1 MSGIYI
7 HIPFCKQACHYCNFH
22 FSTSLKSKDSI
33 IKAIAEEITLKS
45 KLNNEVIETIY
56 FGGGTPSILDLNDFE
71 KILNSIFKNYKI
83 GTDPEITLEANP
95 DDLSKEKLKNLKKQ
109 SINRLSIGVQSFV
122 ENELKLMNRAHDSNK
137 AIKSI
142 EISKLIFD
150 NISVDLL
157 YGLPDSSVDTLNYN
171 IDILT
176 KFNINHISSYAITLE
191 PKTALEKYVKNGLVE
206 LPDDN
211 IVFDQFI
218 YVNKELV
225 ANNYIN
231 YELSSF
237 AKPNFF
243 SKNNTAYWKRKKYIG
258 IGPSAHSYDG
268 INRSWNI
275 SNNKKYVDQ
284 INSGNLYYKTEKLS
298 KIDHYNEYIMTG
310 LRTMWGIS
318 LSYLENKFDKQFKDY
333 FLKHVKKYID
343 QNLIKIND
351 DVYKTT
357 ESGRFLADGIASELF
372 IVNLSN

>member
-22 FSTSLKSKDSI
+22 FSTNLKSKDLI
-33 IKAIAEEITLKS
+33 IKAITDEIILKA
-45 KLNNEVIETIY
+45 KFNNEVIETIY

-83 GTDPEITLEANP
+83 GIDPEITLEANP
-95 DDLSKEKLKNLKKQ
+95 DDLSKAKLKNLKKQ

-122 ENELKLMNRAHDSNK
+122 EKELKLMNRAHDSNK

-176 KFNINHISSYAITLE
+176 KFNVNHISSYAITLE

-318 LSYLENKFDKQFKDY
+318 LGYIENKFDSKFKNY
-333 FLKHVKKYID
+333 FLKNVKKYVD

-372 IVNLSN
+372 MIDLFN

>member
-1 MSGIYI
+1 
-7 HIPFCKQACHYCNFH
+7 
-22 FSTSLKSKDSI
+22 
-33 IKAIAEEITLKS
+33 
-45 KLNNEVIETIY
+45 
-56 FGGGTPSILDLNDFE
+56 
-71 KILNSIFKNYKI
+71 
-83 GTDPEITLEANP
+83 
-95 DDLSKEKLKNLKKQ
+95 
-109 SINRLSIGVQSFV
+109 
-122 ENELKLMNRAHDSNK
+122 MNRAHDSSK

-176 KFNINHISSYAITLE
+176 KFNVNHISSYAITLE
-191 PKTALEKYVKNGLVE
+191 PKTALEKFVKKGLVE

-268 INRSWNI
+268 TNRSWNI

-318 LSYLENKFDKQFKDY
+318 LGYIENKFDKQFKNY
-333 FLKHVKKYID
+333 FLKNVKKYVD

-357 ESGRFLADGIASELF
+357 EHGRFLADGIASELF
-372 IVNLSN
+372 MIDLSN

>member
-22 FSTSLKSKDSI
+22 FSTNLKSKDLI
-33 IKAIAEEITLKS
+33 IKSITDEIILKA
-45 KLNNEVIETIY
+45 KFNKEVIETIY

-71 KILNSIFKNYKI
+71 KILNSIFKNHKI
-83 GTDPEITLEANP
+83 GADPEITLEANP
-95 DDLSKEKLKNLKKQ
+95 DDLSKVKLKNLKKQ

-122 ENELKLMNRAHDSNK
+122 EKELKLMNRAHDSNK

-142 EISKLIFD
+142 EMSKLIFD

-176 KFNINHISSYAITLE
+176 KFNVNHISSYAITLE
-191 PKTALEKYVKNGLVE
+191 PKTALEKYVKKGLVE

-218 YVNKELV
+218 YVNKELI

-318 LSYLENKFDKQFKDY
+318 LGYIENKFDKQFKNY
-333 FLKHVKKYID
+333 FLKNVKKYVD

-372 IVNLSN
+372 MIDLSN

>member
-176 KFNINHISSYAITLE
+176 KFNVNHISSYAITLE

-206 LPDDN
+206 LPNDN

-333 FLKHVKKYID
+333 FLKHVKKYVD

>member
-1 MSGIYI
+1 LSGIYI

-33 IKAIAEEITLKS
+33 IKAIVEEITLKS

-318 LSYLENKFDKQFKDY
+318 LGYIENKFDNKFKNY
-333 FLKHVKKYID
+333 FLKNVKKYVD

-372 IVNLSN
+372 MIDLSN

>member
-1 MSGIYI
+1 M
-7 HIPFCKQACHYCNFH
+7 
-22 FSTSLKSKDSI
+22 I
-33 IKAIAEEITLKS
+33 IKAITDEIILKA
-45 KLNNEVIETIY
+45 KFNNEVIETIY

-95 DDLSKEKLKNLKKQ
+95 DDLSKAKLKNLKKQ

-122 ENELKLMNRAHDSNK
+122 EKELKLMNRAHDSNK

-176 KFNINHISSYAITLE
+176 KFNVNHISSYAITLE

-318 LSYLENKFDKQFKDY
+318 LGYIENKFDSKFKNY
-333 FLKHVKKYID
+333 FLKNVKKYVD

-372 IVNLSN
+372 MIDLFN

>member
-22 FSTSLKSKDSI
+22 FSTNLKSKDLI
-33 IKAIAEEITLKS
+33 IKAITDEIILKA
-45 KLNNEVIETIY
+45 KFNNEVIETIY
-56 FGGGTPSILDLNDFE
+56 FRGGTPSILDLNDFE

-83 GTDPEITLEANP
+83 ETDPEITLEANP
-95 DDLSKEKLKNLKKQ
+95 DDLSKAKLKNLKKQ

-122 ENELKLMNRAHDSNK
+122 EKELKLMNRAHDSNK

-176 KFNINHISSYAITLE
+176 KFNVNHISSYAITLE
-191 PKTALEKYVKNGLVE
+191 PKTALEKYVKKGLVE

-268 INRSWNI
+268 TNRSWNI

-318 LSYLENKFDKQFKDY
+318 LGYIENKFDRQFKNY
-333 FLKHVKKYID
+333 FLKNVKKYVD

-372 IVNLSN
+372 MIDLSN

>member
-1 MSGIYI
+1 M
-7 HIPFCKQACHYCNFH
+7 
-22 FSTSLKSKDSI
+22 I
-33 IKAIAEEITLKS
+33 IKAITDEIILKA
-45 KLNNEVIETIY
+45 KFNNEVIETIY

-95 DDLSKEKLKNLKKQ
+95 DDLSKAKLKNLKKQ

-122 ENELKLMNRAHDSNK
+122 EKELKLMNRAHDSSK

-176 KFNINHISSYAITLE
+176 KFNVNHISSYAITLE

-318 LSYLENKFDKQFKDY
+318 LGYIENKFDKQFKNY
-333 FLKHVKKYID
+333 FLKNVKKYVD

-357 ESGRFLADGIASELF
+357 EHGRFLADGIASELF
-372 IVNLSN
+372 MIDLSN

>member
-142 EISKLIFD
+142 ELSKLIFD

-237 AKPNFF
+237 AKQNFF

-275 SNNKKYVDQ
+275 SNNIKYINQ

-318 LSYLENKFDKQFKDY
+318 LSYIENKFGNRFKDY
-333 FLKHVKKYID
+333 FLKHVKKYVE
-343 QNLIKIND
+343 QNLINIHEGI
-351 DVYKTT
+351 YKTT

-372 IVNLSN
+372 MIDLSN

>member
-1 MSGIYI
+1 LSGIYI

-33 IKAIAEEITLKS
+33 IKAIVEEITLKS

-176 KFNINHISSYAITLE
+176 KFNINHISSYAISLE

-318 LSYLENKFDKQFKDY
+318 LGYIENKFDNKFKNY
-333 FLKHVKKYID
+333 FLKNVKKYVD

-372 IVNLSN
+372 MIDLSN

>member
-1 MSGIYI
+1 LSGIYI

-22 FSTSLKSKDSI
+22 FSTNLKSKDLI
-33 IKAIAEEITLKS
+33 IKSITDEIILKA
-45 KLNNEVIETIY
+45 KFNKEVIETIY

-95 DDLSKEKLKNLKKQ
+95 DDLSKAKLKNLKKL

-122 ENELKLMNRAHDSNK
+122 EKELKLMNRAHDSNK

-176 KFNINHISSYAITLE
+176 KFNVNHISSYAITLE
-191 PKTALEKYVKNGLVE
+191 PKTALEKYVKKGLVE

-318 LSYLENKFDKQFKDY
+318 LGYIENKFDKQFKNY
-333 FLKHVKKYID
+333 FLKNVKKYVD

-351 DVYKTT
+351 DIYKTT

-372 IVNLSN
+372 MIDLSN